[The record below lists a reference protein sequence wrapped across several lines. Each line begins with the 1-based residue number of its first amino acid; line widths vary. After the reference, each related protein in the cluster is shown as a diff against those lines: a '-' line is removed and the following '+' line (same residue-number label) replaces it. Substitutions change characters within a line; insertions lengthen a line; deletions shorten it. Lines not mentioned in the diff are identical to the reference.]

1 MRYEILGPLRIIK
14 KGGNRCSLTPRK
26 QVILLAA
33 LLVRANQVVST
44 SQLLT
49 ELWGD
54 NPPRRASASL
64 HVYISQVRKALQ
76 EEGNQGLPIVTRPPG
91 YVLRARADEV
101 DASEFSQALDQ
112 GRQHLTARAYDEAA
126 IVLRFALSL
135 WRGPVLG
142 GLTGGGPII
151 RSSTAWLEEC
161 RLECVELLAEALL
174 ARGEYQEGIRLLYS
188 IIHDYPLRETFY
200 RLLMI
205 ALYRANRQ
213 SDALLIYQQARD
225 VTISELGL
233 EPSQS
238 LRDLHQAI
246 LVGDQLTAH

>member
-1 MRYEILGPLRIIK
+1 MRYEILGPLRITK

-26 QVILLAA
+26 QVILLTA
-33 LLVRANQVVST
+33 LLIRANQVVST
-44 SQLLT
+44 GQLLT

-54 NPPRRASASL
+54 TPPRRASASL

-76 EEGNQGLPIVTRPPG
+76 EEEGEDSAIITRPPG
-91 YVLRARADEV
+91 YVLRARTDEIDV
-101 DASEFSQALDQ
+101 SEFNEALDQ
-112 GRQHLTARAYDEAA
+112 GRQHLNAQAYEEAVIA
-126 IVLRFALSL
+126 LRFGLSL

-151 RSSTAWLEEC
+151 RSFTAWLEEC

-174 ARGEYQEGIRLLYS
+174 ARGEYQAGIRLLYS
-188 IIHDYPLRETFY
+188 IIHDHPLRETFY

-205 ALYRANRQ
+205 TLYRANRQ
-213 SDALLIYQQARD
+213 ADALLIYQQARD

-233 EPSQS
+233 EPSQA

-246 LVGDQLTAH
+246 LVGDHLTAH